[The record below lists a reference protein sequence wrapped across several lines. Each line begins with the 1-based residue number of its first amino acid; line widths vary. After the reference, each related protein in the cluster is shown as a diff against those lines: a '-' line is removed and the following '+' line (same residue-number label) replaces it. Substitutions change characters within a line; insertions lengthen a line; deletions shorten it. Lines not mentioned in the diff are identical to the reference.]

1 MDPLEII
8 ATSSAEGLM
17 KNAGRGSNKKSA
29 HPSQKKHSELDET
42 IIRLIQLGTHDQLHL
57 RRLKKRKLQLKDQIT
72 ALNSNLI
79 PDDIA

>member
-1 MDPLEII
+1 MQDEVQTRNLL
-8 ATSSAEGLM
+8 TQVK
-17 KNAGRGSNKKSA
+17 KN
-29 HPSQKKHSELDET
+29 HSELDET

-57 RRLKKRKLQLKDQIT
+57 QRLKKRKLQLKDQIT

>member
-1 MDPLEII
+1 MQDEVQIRNLLTQ
-8 ATSSAEGLM
+8 A
-17 KNAGRGSNKKSA
+17 K
-29 HPSQKKHSELDET
+29 KKHSELDET